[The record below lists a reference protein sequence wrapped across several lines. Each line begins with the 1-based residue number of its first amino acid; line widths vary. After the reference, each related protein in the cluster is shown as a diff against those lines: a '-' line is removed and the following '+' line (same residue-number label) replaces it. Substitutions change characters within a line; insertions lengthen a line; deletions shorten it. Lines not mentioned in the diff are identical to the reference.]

1 MWVGPTTHPR
11 AIDARFASRCG
22 IHPAEPTAEAQNASR
37 RAVGGVV
44 RLLRRQLAENC
55 RREGTATGPTHLV
68 IGEGPG
74 GTYYQSL
81 DVTMADMAAVL
92 GGTKP
97 DSAATLAQ
105 VLSYFSSSSRITLNW
120 AFPSYTSFNPALA
133 PYGDVALA
141 ASAVEKSVGQTWSD
155 PAVGPIFNSS
165 GPYSV
170 MLGSGFL
177 PYSVQQ
183 QANRGSVIA
192 GTTFYLLNVKD
203 GAVYASQAVTTDGVN
218 ETNNDCRID
227 NGTAGCQKMKNA
239 LQTDPVATGP
249 ADSRFVTKSYI
260 GDLGRQRLEI
270 RHRSQRQQ
278 QPDHTAR

>member
-1 MWVGPTTHPR
+1 
-11 AIDARFASRCG
+11 
-22 IHPAEPTAEAQNASR
+22 
-37 RAVGGVV
+37 
-44 RLLRRQLAENC
+44 
-55 RREGTATGPTHLV
+55 
-68 IGEGPG
+68 
-74 GTYYQSL
+74 
-81 DVTMADMAAVL
+81 MAAVL

-97 DSAATLAQ
+97 DSAATLDQ

-141 ASAVEKSVGQTWSD
+141 ASAIEKSVGQTWSD

-183 QANRGSVIA
+183 QANRGGSVIA

-203 GAVYASQAVTTDGVN
+203 RCGLRQPGRHDRRRSTKRTTTVAS
-218 ETNNDCRID
+218 I
-227 NGTAGCQKMKNA
+227 TAPRA
-239 LQTDPVATGP
+239 
-249 ADSRFVTKSYI
+249 
-260 GDLGRQRLEI
+260 
-270 RHRSQRQQ
+270 
-278 QPDHTAR
+278 ARR